1 MLRMGRKLRLVPG
14 RRCFMEWRQEGSSRE
29 KEAVLQQDDRGGIGM
44 IGFGNASQ
52 GVPCC
57 NAEAGIAGIKL
68 AEELLNA
75 FPGGRTGSRAKQ
87 EINHILH
94 ALFRKNTIYME
105 SFQKFPHRHVHGTSF
120 INRKF
125 FFRFCFQNNGSKAG
139 RWAYGKGKLCQQ
151 LVNVFFCVSVRL
163 GKQKGQA
170 GGIFH
175 GMDGFVV
182 SGPLSFQAKIPGLDH
197 SILDF
202 QRIQRL
208 LNIVDCL

>member
-1 MLRMGRKLRLVPG
+1 
-14 RRCFMEWRQEGSSRE
+14 
-29 KEAVLQQDDRGGIGM
+29 M

-75 FPGGRTGSRAKQ
+75 FPGGRTGSRAKH

-163 GKQKGQA
+163 GKQKGGRHFPWNGWIRCVWSAFFPGKDPWPRSQ
-170 GGIFH
+170 H
-175 GMDGFVV
+175 PGFPEDPEA
-182 SGPLSFQAKIPGLDH
+182 SQYS
-197 SILDF
+197 
-202 QRIQRL
+202 
-208 LNIVDCL
+208 